1 MILRL
6 TSKRFYKSLKLLL
19 PFLFLFL
26 ALCFKLYH
34 ICVSIASVAAM
45 DESGLAFGLRFSLDL
60 CPYIFVFFLFYAYEA
75 CQSIGNGGL
84 NETLR
89 ARKDAL
95 LRLYGTHFLILTG
108 LSVVVYALFLGF
120 TLYSC
125 YRAGATLAIPIPS
138 LPAYITLVLFLYV
151 FLPALTASAMG
162 MVLSALL
169 RRLGAYMA
177 MLLLTA
183 LVIASDFEG
192 VAGLLAMAFGDKV
205 SAVLDLFSL
214 LPTGTQSRPVPQASV
229 SVLPDRFFTPI
240 LLLSV
245 FFLLLG
251 LKLYFGRKTMRSAVL
266 SAVSVLLCVTA
277 AIQLALPASRIN
289 YNKDHPQG
297 TKLSDAVNVG
307 KEEVQP
313 ADFYVDGYD
322 MQLKIGREL
331 QAQVTVT
338 LDNHDAAVRWF
349 TLWHGY
355 SILAVTDEHGTP
367 LAFSQEGNYFSVTNV
382 QGNSKITVQYRG
394 HSNRFFANRQ
404 AVFLAGYFPYYPM
417 PGKRAL
423 TNSINQ
429 YSFLNNTLGYATRFR
444 VQVQGNQ
451 KMFSNIARVD
461 DMTFEGE
468 AQSVTL
474 MAGFMAET
482 TVLGV
487 HLIYPYNTYVTSFFD
502 EDMQK
507 QPLENSRC
515 VKAREIV
522 QLMLSENVVQEG
534 DCIVVAPSVGQ
545 QPYERF
551 LDCTDTFFTIG
562 LLQFESKESI
572 EDLNIILPDGT
583 SRGSEAIFYQVEA

>member
-6 TSKRFYKSLKLLL
+6 TSKRFRKSLKLLL
-19 PFLFLFL
+19 PFLLLLL
-26 ALCFKLYH
+26 ALFFELYRVC
-34 ICVSIASVAAM
+34 ISIASETAM

-138 LPAYITLVLFLYV
+138 LPAYIALVLFLYV

-229 SVLPDRFFTPI
+229 SVLPDRFFTPL

-251 LKLYFGRKTMRSAVL
+251 LKLYFGRKTVRSAVL

-289 YNKDHPQG
+289 Y
-297 TKLSDAVNVG
+297 
-307 KEEVQP
+307 
-313 ADFYVDGYD
+313 
-322 MQLKIGREL
+322 
-331 QAQVTVT
+331 
-338 LDNHDAAVRWF
+338 RW
-349 TLWHGY
+349 L
-355 SILAVTDEHGTP
+355 
-367 LAFSQEGNYFSVTNV
+367 
-382 QGNSKITVQYRG
+382 
-394 HSNRFFANRQ
+394 
-404 AVFLAGYFPYYPM
+404 
-417 PGKRAL
+417 
-423 TNSINQ
+423 
-429 YSFLNNTLGYATRFR
+429 
-444 VQVQGNQ
+444 
-451 KMFSNIARVD
+451 
-461 DMTFEGE
+461 
-468 AQSVTL
+468 
-474 MAGFMAET
+474 
-482 TVLGV
+482 
-487 HLIYPYNTYVTSFFD
+487 
-502 EDMQK
+502 
-507 QPLENSRC
+507 
-515 VKAREIV
+515 
-522 QLMLSENVVQEG
+522 
-534 DCIVVAPSVGQ
+534 
-545 QPYERF
+545 
-551 LDCTDTFFTIG
+551 
-562 LLQFESKESI
+562 
-572 EDLNIILPDGT
+572 
-583 SRGSEAIFYQVEA
+583 